1 MFLWI
6 VDGVLLAAG
15 FFASRRMYRR
25 LQDYPAN
32 IFGRIRRP
40 GDAPSPHRDR

>member
-1 MFLWI
+1 MILWI
-6 VDGVLLAAG
+6 VDGVLLVAG
-15 FFASRRMYRR
+15 FFASRRMYRM

-40 GDAPSPHRDR
+40 GDPRSPYRS

>member
-1 MFLWI
+1 MILWI
-6 VDGVLLAAG
+6 VDGALLVAG
-15 FFASRRMYRR
+15 FLASRRMYHR

-40 GDAPSPHRDR
+40 GEPRSPYRN

>member
-1 MFLWI
+1 MVLWI
-6 VDGVLLAAG
+6 VDGVLLVAG
-15 FFASRRMYRR
+15 FFASRRMYHR

-40 GDAPSPHRDR
+40 GEPASPSRD